1 MTLVTFIDRVGVN
14 VANNIFGQHWLY
26 FIDWDASA
34 KVYRDM
40 SSLSETAEP
49 VSVVSVQYVME
60 ARNVAIA
67 AKKLFVNCKPD
78 FPEGHYHWRECNTHT
93 LASEVSNQGRSRLG
107 LTMEEFHTL
116 VSRFDWAKGRGIEKM
131 SYSRFCLFIGEAVH
145 GRFYSNED
153 DDALGDHLSSAVNC
167 YLT

>member
-40 SSLSETAEP
+40 SSLSEMAEP

-60 ARNVAIA
+60 

-93 LASEVSNQGRSRLG
+93 LASEVSNIGRSRLG

-153 DDALGDHLSSAVNC
+153 DNALGDHLSSAVNC